1 MDTPRCDGAAALVS
15 APRTSTSRS
24 STIAALTCGRPMGFC
39 WGALLTKSVR
49 RLDDESVV
57 RAPTRR
63 SLAAFGLCT
72 SAPRIPH
79 AAHMPAQPLGRKG
92 HVLSSTFV
100 GVARQAQWF
109 DEQAGEKTPR
119 CRTIGPNAS
128 CSGCA
133 SGRLPAAAATTL
145 RSSLPLRVCMPSR
158 VREAEG
164 VGEAVEG
171 DCTGGWRAGCW
182 PRETC
187 GQRRV
192 GEAAAGGALGVLDA
206 RRAEGY
212 VGLSTRRAGAC
223 TGGRRDGGECG
234 LGSCGLYLYQSRSV
248 KDVSKRGADSGR
260 SARAASQWLHRAPP
274 FL

>member
-1 MDTPRCDGAAALVS
+1 MPPWISRQTPHAGLLWRELSGVDAPRCDGAAALVS

-24 STIAALTCGRPMGFC
+24 STISALMCGRPMGFC

-119 CRTIGPNAS
+119 CRTIGPDAS

-192 GEAAAGGALGVLDA
+192 GEAAPWASWTRVVPRAMLASLRGGPGHVPEVAGTAA
-206 RRAEGY
+206 
-212 VGLSTRRAGAC
+212 
-223 TGGRRDGGECG
+223 
-234 LGSCGLYLYQSRSV
+234 SV
-248 KDVSKRGADSGR
+248 V
-260 SARAASQWLHRAPP
+260 SARVVCIYISRDR
-274 FL
+274 